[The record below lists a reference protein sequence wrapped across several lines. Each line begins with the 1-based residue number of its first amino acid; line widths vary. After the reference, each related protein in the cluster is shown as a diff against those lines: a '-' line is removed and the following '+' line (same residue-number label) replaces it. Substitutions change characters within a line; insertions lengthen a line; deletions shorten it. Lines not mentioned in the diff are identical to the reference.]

1 MTDIDAPGAS
11 EQGPGRRRRVP
22 DTLPSGYR
30 DVADPAGSETR
41 ADQVPSEGR
50 YQDPFQDPS
59 GHPGETYYEDVQP
72 QAGYDDAPG
81 YDGRSGYDG
90 GEGVTRG
97 PAHRAHSQGS
107 RRREAPRRRRRHPVL
122 LVLGILVVVVVV
134 VVGGGLLWA
143 EHQIN
148 PGGKPGAPVTV
159 TIPQGST
166 TAQIG
171 SALASAGVIHQATLF
186 RLYVKFHNDGPLY
199 PGVYQLRRNSS
210 YQSAINALEAGPSVV
225 SETLVIPEGFTIR
238 QIASAVGA
246 LPRVG
251 LSSAGFLAAAEG
263 GSVRSPYEP
272 AGVNNLE
279 GLLFPATYQVRQ
291 GETEVDLLETMVEA
305 FDQRA
310 ASLGLSAAAAKLH
323 ETPYQLVTVA
333 SIVER
338 EAKLL
343 EDRGPVASTIYN
355 RLRIGMPLGADST
368 QTYFLRLTDPDVV
381 PTAAQLD
388 QPSPYNTRLLKGLP
402 PTPIAN
408 SGLPSLEAAASPP
421 STTYLYFVEINP
433 DGKLGFA
440 STEAGF
446 TQLQSECQ
454 AAGLC

>member
-11 EQGPGRRRRVP
+11 EPGPPRRRRVP
-22 DTLPSGYR
+22 DTLPPGYR
-30 DVADPAGSETR
+30 DAVEPAEAFNEPR
-41 ADQVPSEGR
+41 AYDEPGT
-50 YQDPFQDPS
+50 YDHS
-59 GHPGETYYEDVQP
+59 GTYGQQSDASPE
-72 QAGYDDAPG
+72 YDDGDEYDAGGSSAP
-81 YDGRSGYDG
+81 
-90 GEGVTRG
+90 G

-107 RRREAPRRRRRHPVL
+107 RRREVRRRRRRRHPVL
-122 LVLGILVVVVVV
+122 LVLAILVVVAVI

-143 EHQIN
+143 ESQIN
-148 PGGKPGAPVTV
+148 PGGKPGATVTV
-159 TIPQGST
+159 TIPQGSS

-171 SALASAGVIHQATLF
+171 STLASAGIIHQATLF

-199 PGVYQLRRNSS
+199 PGVYQLRKNSS
-210 YQSAINALEAGPSVV
+210 YQTAINALEAGPTVV
-225 SETLVIPEGFTIR
+225 TETLVIPEGYTIR
-238 QIASAVGA
+238 EIAAAVGA

-251 LSSAGFLAAAEG
+251 LSAAGFLAAAEG

-272 AGVNNLE
+272 AGVSNLE

-310 ASLGLSAAAAKLH
+310 ESLGLSAAAAKLH

-355 RLRIGMPLGADST
+355 RLQVGMPLGADST
-368 QTYFLRLTDPDVV
+368 QTYYLRLTDPGLE

-402 PTPIAN
+402 PTPISN
-408 SGLPSLEAAASPP
+408 PGIPSLEAAASPP

-446 TQLQSECQ
+446 VQLQAECR